1 MLFVTRAR
9 RFFFFRPAGF
19 RSSDL
24 VSYASSGAA
33 PLRYGVKCSQPSS
46 PGSGGRTACLRS
58 ERRCS
63 CCPLCKVPRSYAPT
77 VQSSSLR
84 SAILCAVFLQNTTST
99 SHHHTIR
106 HNVAR
111 HSHSPH
117 DINHR
122 HRLHASI
129 VPSLPV
135 PFNELPSQRH
145 HTHQP
150 RVSRPPA
157 Q

>member
-1 MLFVTRAR
+1 MQLVGKQFQARLFVRERDRAGKPSR
-9 RFFFFRPAGF
+9 AVFHISRTGVNGF
-19 RSSDL
+19 L
-24 VSYASSGAA
+24 
-33 PLRYGVKCSQPSS
+33 P
-46 PGSGGRTACLRS
+46 
-58 ERRCS
+58 
-63 CCPLCKVPRSYAPT
+63 YAPT

-150 RVSRPPA
+150 RVTSA
-157 Q
+157 